1 MTARGLAP
9 EPSAQPAVAAG
20 SIALSERQRQILA
33 PLATRYIWWKTADQS
48 LAQPHRLIAQIMN
61 IGDWHDVELMRSC
74 VSNSTLQHVLAQAQ
88 AGEFNRRSWNFWHL
102 QLGLPHGHD
111 LPPLPV
117 RSF

>member
-9 EPSAQPAVAAG
+9 EPSAQPAIAAG

-61 IGDWHDVELMRSC
+61 LGDWRDVKQM
-74 VSNSTLQHVLAQAQ
+74 
-88 AGEFNRRSWNFWHL
+88 RSWNFWHL
-102 QLGLPHGHD
+102 QLGLPHGHE